1 MAHVCRLRSLL
12 VLFLVLKTL
21 LLNNCGGS
29 SASSPTTPTTPIP
42 ATATV
47 VGADVGWLTQ
57 LQSTG
62 YTWTDTT
69 GASGNALQILKNH
82 GVNTIRIRTF
92 VNPTITAGVLG
103 VGNND
108 QAGSIA
114 LAVLANS
121 MDFKIMIDF
130 HQRCADGDP
139 GGQCRAQQYGARCD
153 LLGA

>member
-1 MAHVCRLRSLL
+1 MVLMRKLCSSLIFIL
-12 VLFLVLKTL
+12 AFPAVLH
-21 LLNNCGGS
+21 NGCGS
-29 SASSPTTPTTPIP
+29 SSALSPATPTPPPP

-57 LQSTG
+57 LQSMG